1 MNRPPFL
8 SAIVVMA
15 HNGVIGDKGGLPW
28 RLPADLRHFRET
40 TMGHAVVMGRRTW
53 ESIGRPLA
61 GRRNLVLTRDPAFC
75 PPLGCE
81 AVRSVDELFARLD
94 DEGEAFVIGGA
105 QIYRLLLPW
114 TKRLYITRID
124 HEFEGDAYFPDVD
137 WSRWRLVSQRPGV
150 TDERNPYRYEFLVYE
165 RAETDGDGPSPDAGG
180 RTSGSPG
187 RSAGST

>member
-8 SAIVVMA
+8 SAIVAMA
-15 HNGVIGDKGGLPW
+15 QNGVIGDKGGLPW

-75 PPLGCE
+75 PPQGCE

-94 DEGEAFVIGGA
+94 GESETFVIGGA

-114 TKRLYITRID
+114 TRRLYVTRID

-137 WSRWRLVSQRPGV
+137 WSQWLLVSRRPGV
-150 TDERNPYRYEFLVYE
+150 MDERNPYRYEFLVYE
-165 RAETDGDGPSPDAGG
+165 RAEEPAASVPASNESG
-180 RTSGSPG
+180 RPFEL
-187 RSAGST
+187 R